1 MSSMGEDAAENC
13 DEFGWH
19 PEGDIDP
26 ALIAETAQ
34 GTHHGYGRAWS
45 RSSAYTLR
53 PDEGLL
59 YLVHTVEGSF
69 DFVADGTTVRTE
81 PGQLMLFPEGA
92 PVHAQTLTD
101 TARYVWFVPRNAFSP
116 ERAPLPPHEPIEV
129 TRGPM
134 QALISVTNAL
144 LNSDTSTS
152 RSAQEHVGAA
162 IENLILAAL
171 DSNFEPTEEHAMH
184 RDGLFTAA
192 QSVIRARFRDPGFSG
207 TDLERDLSTS
217 RSHIHRTFA
226 SMGTT
231 PRREIERHR
240 LAEVERQYARILSLD
255 EIVEAA
261 GFTSMRQYRLALARN
276 RRSHHAA
283 EK

>member
-1 MSSMGEDAAENC
+1 MGEDAAESC

-34 GTHHGYGRAWS
+34 GPRHGYGRAWS
-45 RSSAYTLR
+45 RNSTYTLR

-59 YLVHTVEGSF
+59 YLVHTVEGAF
-69 DFVADGTTVRTE
+69 DFVVDGATVRTE
-81 PGQLMLFPEGA
+81 PGQLMLFAEGA

-101 TARYVWFVPRNAFSP
+101 TARYVWF
-116 ERAPLPPHEPIEV
+116 LPKGAIPPGLPGHEPLEL
-129 TRGPM
+129 TGGPM

-152 RSAQEHVGAA
+152 RIANGHIGTAM
-162 IENLILAAL
+162 ENLILAAL
-171 DSNFEPTEEHAMH
+171 DCEPHPTEEGAMH

-192 QSVIRARFRDPGFSG
+192 QSVIRSRFRDPGFSG

-217 RSHIHRTFA
+217 RSHIHRMFA

-231 PRREIERHR
+231 PRREIERYR
-240 LAEVERQYARILSLD
+240 LAEVERQRARILSLD

-261 GFTSMRQYRLALARN
+261 GFASMRQYRLALARN
-276 RRSHHAA
+276 RRTHQAA
-283 EK
+283 ER